1 MKPNVT
7 STVSDAFRVDL
18 PKLSL
23 AKKKE
28 LLALVRQTVTVG
40 EETPVPPI
48 PAQMRS
54 R

>member
-1 MKPNVT
+1 VT

-28 LLALVRQTVTVG
+28 LLALVRQTVTVA
-40 EETPVPPI
+40 EETPVPPV
-48 PAQMRS
+48 PAQMGS